1 MKQTRRKC
9 KTRESR
15 ETRIMIG
22 LRFKYQLADA
32 GLSIAEAAK
41 LLHVTERTVRYWIS
55 GKVSVPYAAY
65 KLVRVLRY
73 FELPGDQWKGWHFA
87 AGKLW
92 SPEGH
97 GFEAHDATWWSLL
110 VRQAKSFRSLYQ
122 RQAAF
127 DQVLKGLGD
136 ERTGG
141 TLGRS
146 RVTPAGPGAPA
157 GCEAPRNDG
166 TAGRREA
173 PGLYLS
179 LEHFGTSR
187 LKKPSSPREN
197 DVPRMLLAPTN
208 LIGGE
213 SWL

>member
-1 MKQTRRKC
+1 MSGLPASNIHRMKQTRRKC

-92 SPEGH
+92 SRCVV
-97 GFEAHDATWWSLL
+97 DAGAALRARGTGW
-110 VRQAKSFRSLYQ
+110 VRSA
-122 RQAAF
+122 
-127 DQVLKGLGD
+127 
-136 ERTGG
+136 E
-141 TLGRS
+141 
-146 RVTPAGPGAPA
+146 
-157 GCEAPRNDG
+157 E
-166 TAGRREA
+166 
-173 PGLYLS
+173 
-179 LEHFGTSR
+179 
-187 LKKPSSPREN
+187 
-197 DVPRMLLAPTN
+197 
-208 LIGGE
+208 
-213 SWL
+213 